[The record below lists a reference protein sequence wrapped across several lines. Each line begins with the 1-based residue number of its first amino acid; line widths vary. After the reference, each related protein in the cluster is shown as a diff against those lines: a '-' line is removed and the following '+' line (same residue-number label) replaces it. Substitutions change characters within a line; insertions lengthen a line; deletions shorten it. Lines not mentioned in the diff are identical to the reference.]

1 MFLKDKLQAHEIL
14 AFDVFKKVGTNW
26 ATVTVAHEKNAR
38 SFIKRHAFRGP
49 EPLEFKSSPL
59 GIKASNRKGQPEP
72 LKILSLQEKESNMKE
87 KYMRQPT
94 ARHDGSPRSIFPI
107 HCLMTGV
114 WGYDHLGKLI
124 FDQKFKDTRTG
135 SVTFGKY
142 ALMIYLKNA
151 IHAEY
156 DWHCRIDIPYAILEH
171 TIPSFDNGKE
181 GAITLTLKAPPKIYK
196 ISDIE
201 DLHLYTGQSAP
212 QAEVDLGQLMGDL
225 KLNTASRRPKPPKLE
240 RLCRLHRQSD
250 KNTALCMVYKL
261 KFADVRSVYQAWTF
275 LKSFSVPEVHC
286 WKTMVPQVLTETI
299 EGDFNDLVNRV
310 SKEEL
315 GYSVQFQMFA
325 LVFEGT
331 ITPGKMIEMLPSI
344 VSLTKTY
351 GQRAT
356 ASAVR
361 SLQSKVPTPGP
372 HVDSRTFQIGTL
384 RLTLA
389 QGIKTVQDMEHS
401 VASNQ
406 RRKQNN
412 VVLTHKATITPTG
425 TYCPCKIF
433 S

>member
-1 MFLKDKLQAHEIL
+1 M
-14 AFDVFKKVGTNW
+14 
-26 ATVTVAHEKNAR
+26 
-38 SFIKRHAFRGP
+38 
-49 EPLEFKSSPL
+49 
-59 GIKASNRKGQPEP
+59 KAKQVRQP
-72 LKILSLQEKESNMKE
+72 
-87 KYMRQPT
+87 PT
-94 ARHDGSPRSIFPI
+94 ARHDSSSRSIFPI

-124 FDQKFKDTRTG
+124 FDQKFKDMRTG

-151 IHAEY
+151 TSAEY

-171 TIPSFDNGKE
+171 TIPSVDNGKK

-196 ISDIE
+196 ISDME

-212 QAEVDLGQLMGDL
+212 QAEFELGQLMGDL
-225 KLNTASRRPKPPKLE
+225 KLDTASRRPKPPRLE
-240 RLCRLHRQSD
+240 RLCRLQRLSG

-261 KFADVRSVYQAWTF
+261 QFPDTRSTSQAWTF

-286 WKTMVPQVLTETI
+286 WKTMVPHTLTKSI
-299 EGDFNDLVNRV
+299 ECDFDNLQDRI
-310 SKEEL
+310 SKEAL
-315 GYSVQFQMFA
+315 AYAVQFQMFA

-331 ITPGKMIEMLPSI
+331 ITPSKMIEMLPSI

-361 SLQSKVPTPGP
+361 SLQSRVPTPGP
-372 HVDSRTFQIGTL
+372 HVRSSDFQITTL
-384 RLTLA
+384 RNLLA
-389 QGIKTVQDMEHS
+389 QGIKMSQDMEHY
-401 VASNQ
+401 VTSNH
-406 RRKQNN
+406 REEKNH

-425 TYCPCKIF
+425 MYRLMQCSSDT
-433 S
+433 